1 MIELSQ
7 VETHLVAQPEVAA
20 WPAMLDVWR
29 HFARNPRAWLLPEL
43 ACQAVDGDM
52 QAVVPVIT
60 AVACSHISIV
70 LVDDILDDDP
80 KGLYHQLG
88 AGVAANLALA
98 FQAVAY
104 RVLAELETAVKPQ
117 LLAEL
122 ITLNLQTA
130 RGQHMD
136 VQPELSEAH
145 YWATVA
151 AKSTPY
157 YGAGFYLGALAGGAA
172 PHVAEDLRRFG
183 LLIGQIIQVSDD
195 LADVYQV
202 PACPDWHRGGGNL
215 AILYA
220 RLADHEGKARFEA
233 LLPQIEAGPVL
244 EEAQQILLKS
254 GAVSYCI
261 YHLLQLA
268 QQARG
273 ILAGCQV
280 ARPDL
285 LAQFLAARV
294 AHLFELLEANHMP
307 LPAELAA
314 ELLG

>member
-1 MIELSQ
+1 MIQLSQ
-7 VETHLVAQPEVAA
+7 IEAHFLQQPEVAA
-20 WPAMLDVWR
+20 WPEMIQVWQ
-29 HFARNPRAWLLPEL
+29 HYARNPRSWLLPEL
-43 ACQAVDGDM
+43 ACQAVDGDL

-104 RVLAELETAVKPQ
+104 RVVVGMDTAVKPH

-145 YWATVA
+145 YWATVT

-157 YGAGFYLGALAGGAA
+157 YGAGFYLGALAGGAG
-172 PHVAEDLRRFG
+172 PEVADELRRFG
-183 LLIGQIIQVSDD
+183 VLIGQIIQVSDD
-195 LADVYQV
+195 LADVYQS
-202 PACPDWHRGGGNL
+202 PACPDWRRGGGNL

-220 RLADHEGKARFEA
+220 RLADHEHKDRFVA
-233 LLPQIEAGPVL
+233 LLPQIEAVEVL
-244 EEAQQILLKS
+244 EEAQQILLQS

-268 QQARG
+268 RQAREV
-273 ILAGCQV
+273 LADCSL
-280 ARPDL
+280 ARPEL
-285 LAQFLAARV
+285 LPQFLAERV
-294 AHLFELLEANHMP
+294 AHLFELLEASNMP

>member
-7 VETHLVAQPEVAA
+7 VEAYFLRQPEVAA
-20 WPAMLDVWR
+20 WPAMIDIWR
-29 HFARNPRAWLLPEL
+29 HYARNSHSWRLPEL
-43 ACQAVDGDM
+43 ACQAVDGEL
-52 QAVVPVIT
+52 QAVVQMIT

-80 KGLYHQLG
+80 KGLYRQLG
-88 AGVAANLALA
+88 AGVAANLGLA

-104 RVLAELETAVKPQ
+104 RVVAEVETAVQPQ

-122 ITLNLQTA
+122 ISLNLQTA
-130 RGQHMD
+130 RGQHLD
-136 VQPELSEAH
+136 VQPTLSEAH
-145 YWATVA
+145 YWDTVA

-172 PHVAEDLRRFG
+172 LEVAYELRRFG
-183 LLIGQIIQVSDD
+183 VIIGQIIQVSDD
-195 LADVYQV
+195 LADAYHV
-202 PACPDWHRGGGNL
+202 PAGPDWHRGGGNL

-220 RLADHEGKARFEA
+220 RLADHPGKARFEA
-233 LLPQIEAGPVL
+233 LLPQIEAVTAL
-244 EEAQQILLKS
+244 EEAQQILLES
-254 GAVSYCI
+254 GAVSYCV

-268 QQARG
+268 RQARG
-273 ILAGCQV
+273 ILAGCPL
-280 ARPDL
+280 ARPEL
-285 LAQFLAARV
+285 LQQFLAERV
-294 AHLFELLEANHMP
+294 AHLFELLEASNMP